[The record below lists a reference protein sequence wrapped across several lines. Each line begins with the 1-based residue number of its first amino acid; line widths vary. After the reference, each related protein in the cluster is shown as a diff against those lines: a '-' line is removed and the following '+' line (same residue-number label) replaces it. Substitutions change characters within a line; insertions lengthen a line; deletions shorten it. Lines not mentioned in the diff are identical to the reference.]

1 MLTEGALYTLF
12 AIIFVLCTTLVGIAL
27 LAWDVFK
34 GITMQRKTRK
44 EMPMWIERKQFLPEE
59 KDDDKE

>member
-34 GITMQRKTRK
+34 GITMKRKTEE
-44 EMPMWIERKQFLPEE
+44 EMPMRIERKQFLSKE
-59 KDDDKE
+59 KDDGKE

>member
-34 GITMQRKTRK
+34 GITMKRKTR
-44 EMPMWIERKQFLPEE
+44 EEQFLSKE
-59 KDDDKE
+59 KDDGKE